1 MRAIYVIAAILL
13 LLFLLS
19 LVRVGAWVEY
29 SESGLLAKLRIGPF
43 FIQLFPVK
51 PKKKKAPKK
60 AGEKKKKQPA
70 QPAEKPKR
78 GGSLTLV
85 KELLPVVADAAGQL
99 KRRIRI
105 DDLKLDLVWS
115 APDPAACAM
124 GFGAANA
131 AVGMIW
137 PLVAQ
142 NFQVKDHRIRTAVDF
157 EQGKPT
163 VYLSAMATLTIG
175 QGVSLGLRVGLRLVK
190 AYLRAKK
197 ESNVSTNQQKEAV

>member
-1 MRAIYVIAAILL
+1 MRAVYVIAAILL
-13 LLFLLS
+13 VLFLLS
-19 LVRVGAWVEY
+19 LIRVGAWVEY
-29 SESGLLAKLRIGPF
+29 SENGLLAKLRIGTF

-51 PKKKKAPKK
+51 PKKKKDSKK
-60 AGEKKKKQPA
+60 TGKKKEKKTTQL
-70 QPAEKPKR
+70 AEKPKR

-85 KELLPVVADAAGQL
+85 REMLPVVSNAAGQL

-105 DDLKLDLVWS
+105 DDFRLDLVWS

-142 NFQVKDHRIRTAVDF
+142 NFHVKDHRIRTAVDF

-163 VYLSAMATLTIG
+163 VYLLAMATLTIG
-175 QGVSLGLRVGLRLVK
+175 QGVSLGLRVGLQLIK
-190 AYLRAKK
+190 AYLRTKK
-197 ESNVSTNQQKEAV
+197 ENKVSTNQQKEAV

>member
-1 MRAIYVIAAILL
+1 MKALYVAAAILL
-13 LLFLLS
+13 LLFLIS
-19 LVRVGAWVEY
+19 LIRVGAWVEY
-29 SESGLLAKLRIGPF
+29 SESGLLAKLRIGAF
-43 FIQLFPVK
+43 GIQLFPMR
-51 PKKKKAPKK
+51 PKK
-60 AGEKKKKQPA
+60 EKKKKQAGKKPEKHSA
-70 QPAEKPKR
+70 QQAEKPKR

-85 KELLPVVADAAGQL
+85 REFLPEVADAAGQL

-105 DDLKLDLVWS
+105 DDFQLDLVWS

-142 NFQVKDHRIRTAVDF
+142 NFHVKDHRIRTAVDF

-163 VYLSAMATLTIG
+163 IYLLAMATLTIG

-197 ESNVSTNQQKEAV
+197 ESKVSTKQQKEAV

>member
-1 MRAIYVIAAILL
+1 MRAVYVIAAILL

-60 AGEKKKKQPA
+60 TGKKREKQPA
-70 QPAEKPKR
+70 QPVEKPKR

-99 KRRIRI
+99 KRHICI

-137 PLVAQ
+137 PLIAQ

>member
-1 MRAIYVIAAILL
+1 MRAVYVIAAILL
-13 LLFLLS
+13 VLFLLS
-19 LVRVGAWVEY
+19 LIRVGAWVEY
-29 SESGLLAKLRIGPF
+29 SENGLLAKLRIGTF
-43 FIQLFPVK
+43 FIQLFPFK
-51 PKKKKAPKK
+51 PKKKKDSKK
-60 AGEKKKKQPA
+60 TGKKKEKKTTQL
-70 QPAEKPKR
+70 AEKPKR

-85 KELLPVVADAAGQL
+85 REMLPVVSNAAGQL

-105 DDLKLDLVWS
+105 DDFRLDLVWS

-142 NFQVKDHRIRTAVDF
+142 NFHVKDHRIRTAVDF

-163 VYLSAMATLTIG
+163 VYLLAMATLTIG
-175 QGVSLGLRVGLRLVK
+175 QGVSLGLRVGLQLIK
-190 AYLRAKK
+190 AYLRTKK
-197 ESNVSTNQQKEAV
+197 ENKVSTNQQKEAV